1 MMMRPN
7 ITYPFRCWAWCLVV
21 PMVLLSCAG
30 EVDDAGA
37 AAQSA
42 DPGPKT
48 LPGTDADW
56 AIMQEQARW
65 AYANGLDSLPIGQV
79 VARIGQQFVGTP
91 YAPHTLEVAGV
102 ESLVIELQEL
112 DCVTFVENVLALA
125 RFVRSVPESMLDDQ
139 MGRHRDYYS
148 GILANLRY
156 RDGNLD
162 GYPTRL
168 HYFSEWIS
176 DKDTR
181 GLVRHLSPE
190 LGGVPDEEPI
200 NFMTTHPDAYRQLGE
215 DPAFLPAF
223 QDIEARLSS
232 QPRHY
237 VPQERIAEVAD
248 QIQNGDL
255 IAATST
261 IAGLDVAHTGI
272 ALWKEGH
279 LHLLHAPLVDGVVEV
294 SEVSLAD
301 RIQRIRGQDGIMVAR
316 PLDP

>member
-102 ESLVIELQEL
+102 ESLVI
-112 DCVTFVENVLALA
+112 
-125 RFVRSVPESMLDDQ
+125 
-139 MGRHRDYYS
+139 
-148 GILANLRY
+148 
-156 RDGNLD
+156 
-162 GYPTRL
+162 
-168 HYFSEWIS
+168 
-176 DKDTR
+176 
-181 GLVRHLSPE
+181 
-190 LGGVPDEEPI
+190 
-200 NFMTTHPDAYRQLGE
+200 
-215 DPAFLPAF
+215 
-223 QDIEARLSS
+223 
-232 QPRHY
+232 
-237 VPQERIAEVAD
+237 
-248 QIQNGDL
+248 
-255 IAATST
+255 
-261 IAGLDVAHTGI
+261 
-272 ALWKEGH
+272 
-279 LHLLHAPLVDGVVEV
+279 
-294 SEVSLAD
+294 
-301 RIQRIRGQDGIMVAR
+301 
-316 PLDP
+316 